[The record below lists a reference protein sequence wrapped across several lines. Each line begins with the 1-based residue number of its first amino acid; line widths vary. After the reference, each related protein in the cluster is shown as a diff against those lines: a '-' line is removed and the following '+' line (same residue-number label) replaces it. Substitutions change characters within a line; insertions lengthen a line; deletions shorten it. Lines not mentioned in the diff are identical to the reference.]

1 MEAKI
6 GTQRISDPRGT
17 GQLTL
22 AVVRFSQKT
31 SGLHQQPQ
39 PSAVG
44 WARGRRSD
52 HSETLTFPPAVL
64 TLQTPCPG
72 QALQPGA
79 HGAPFTGLPKS
90 VLASKQGP
98 GSP

>member
-6 GTQRISDPRGT
+6 ETQRISDPRGT
-17 GQLTL
+17 GHLTL

-31 SGLHQQPQ
+31 SRLHQQPQ
-39 PSAVG
+39 PSAVV
-44 WARGRRSD
+44 WARGRRKD
-52 HSETLTFPPAVL
+52 HSETLTIPPAVL
-64 TLQTPCPG
+64 ALQTLCPG

-79 HGAPFTGLPKS
+79 HGAPFTGLPES
-90 VLASKQGP
+90 VLERKQGP

>member
-52 HSETLTFPPAVL
+52 HNETLTFPLAVL
-64 TLQTPCPG
+64 ALQTLSPG